1 MRLANIEI
9 KARYPD
15 LEEAARIAISLGA
28 ADHGPRHQRD
38 LYYNVPRGRLKLR
51 QSDVDPDELV
61 LYLRPD
67 EPGPRRA
74 DYQVIPVP
82 AESRT
87 AELLEAILGLEVV
100 VEKVRRLFLLDATR
114 IHLDE
119 VTGLGHFIE
128 FEAVHTH
135 GNKPAAT
142 AARQEVERLIKT
154 FNIPPA
160 DLIPNSYR
168 ELINNP

>member
-28 ADHGPRHQRD
+28 ADHGRRRQRD

-67 EPGPRRA
+67 DPGPRRA

-82 AESRT
+82 SDSRT
-87 AELLEAILGLEVV
+87 EELMEAILGLEVV
-100 VEKVRRLFLLDATR
+100 VEKVRRLFLLDTTR

-119 VTGLGHFIE
+119 VTDLGNFVE

-135 GNKPAAT
+135 DDNTAAE
-142 AARQEVERLIKT
+142 AARQDVERLIGT
-154 FNIPPA
+154 FDIPPE

-168 ELINNP
+168 ELIKTP